1 MWKKNGQDPGP
12 DGGLH
17 KVKTMASTQPG
28 VTCAL
33 TNGSE
38 LMEKNQA
45 SEGERWVRREARA
58 SNSVAVEGPTEEMA
72 GLKLKKVEGE
82 AKQIPGSWATQREET
97 ACPETRVCEE
107 QQASLAGAKEARE

>member
-1 MWKKNGQDPGP
+1 M
-12 DGGLH
+12 H
-17 KVKTMASTQPG
+17 KVKSMASTQPG

-45 SEGERWVRREARA
+45 SEGERWVGREPRA
-58 SNSVAVEGPTEEMA
+58 SNRVVVDGPTEEMA

-82 AKQIPGSWATQREET
+82 AKQIPGS
-97 ACPETRVCEE
+97 
-107 QQASLAGAKEARE
+107 

>member
-1 MWKKNGQDPGP
+1 
-12 DGGLH
+12 
-17 KVKTMASTQPG
+17 MASTQRG

-82 AKQIPGSWATQREET
+82 AKQIPGS
-97 ACPETRVCEE
+97 
-107 QQASLAGAKEARE
+107 

>member
-33 TNGSE
+33 TNDSE

-82 AKQIPGSWATQREET
+82 AKQIPGS
-97 ACPETRVCEE
+97 
-107 QQASLAGAKEARE
+107 